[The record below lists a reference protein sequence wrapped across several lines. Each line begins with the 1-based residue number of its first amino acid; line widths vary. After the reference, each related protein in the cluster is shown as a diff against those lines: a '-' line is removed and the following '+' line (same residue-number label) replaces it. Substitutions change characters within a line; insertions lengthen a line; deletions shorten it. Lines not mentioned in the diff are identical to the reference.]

1 MKTRYGNRKYYKN
14 LTTGDFFIYED
25 ELFIVTDRPQ
35 AHNDH
40 ALKTAVNL
48 TSGLTWE
55 IDAFDKVLHVD
66 PTIAIN
72 STI

>member
-35 AHNDH
+35 AHDSML
-40 ALKTAVNL
+40 ATAINL
-48 TSGLTWE
+48 TNGLTWE
-55 IDAFDKVLHVD
+55 IDGLDRVLHVD
-66 PTIAIN
+66 PTITLN
-72 STI
+72 FTI